1 MSLHTCNHTRCCI
14 DLTPTLRVNPFWMDG
29 DDFMRDP
36 HFNDNPPDG
45 WSVELG
51 QPNLHPGGVTF
62 TLWFVESDHSTL
74 IEAMRAALEN
84 DK

>member
-1 MSLHTCNHTRCCI
+1 
-14 DLTPTLRVNPFWMDG
+14 
-29 DDFMRDP
+29 MRDP

-51 QPNLHPGGVTF
+51 QPNLHPGGCTF